1 MKKISLAVTMC
12 LALSFTL
19 SAQRSMPQ
27 ALQKLMNAEYA
38 ISSLYVDSV
47 NEDKL
52 VEEAIK
58 GMLESLDPH
67 SSYTDAKETK
77 ELEEPLQGEF
87 SGVGIQFNMNK
98 DTLYVIQTVPGGPS
112 ERVGVLAGDRIIYVN
127 DTIIAGVKMK
137 NSDIQ
142 KRLRGKKGTN
152 VTIKVKRPGVKELI
166 TFRIT
171 RDNIPL
177 HSIDAQY
184 MLDERTG
191 YLRISR
197 FGAKTHEEMMDAL
210 KELKKQ
216 GMTQL
221 IMDLSDNGGGY
232 LNAAIDMCNEF
243 LDRGQLM
250 VYTEG
255 DNSPRNEA
263 NANGWGEY
271 QDLHMVVMVNQ
282 YSASAAEIFAGA
294 MQDWDRAVIVGRR
307 TFGKGLVQRPF
318 KFEDGSMMRLTVAR
332 YYTPSGRCIQKPYN
346 RGDKK
351 AYEKEL
357 LERANEGEYYSLD
370 SIQFNDSLRYT
381 TRLNHR
387 IIYGGGGV
395 MPDVYVP
402 IDTSE
407 YSTYYRDLSAKGILN
422 QYVIKYVDKN
432 RKSIAKQYSTL
443 DAYDRG
449 FAVSDEMM
457 RDLIA
462 MGEQDSV
469 KFDEEKYRTSEL
481 LLKDI
486 VKGLIARDV
495 YGDQSAY
502 NVIINHRN
510 PDLKAAIEVLN
521 DRERFDRLLR
531 EGNPEYERLVKKN
544 DSNPYFLNDRITV
557 FYSRMPFFLESDTN
571 YDIEGLTP
579 ETEYEV
585 QVQANGDA
593 GTSPW
598 TESLIFVTTKKT
610 SIEEISADV
619 KGDNRYY
626 NMMGQQV
633 DGNNLPAG
641 IYIHNGKK
649 ILVK

>member
-1 MKKISLAVTMC
+1 MKKILLALPMC
-12 LALSFTL
+12 LALSLTI
-19 SAQRSMPQ
+19 SAQRSLPQ
-27 ALQKLMNAEYA
+27 AMQKLLNAEYA
-38 ISSLYVDSV
+38 ITSLYVDSV

-52 VEEAIK
+52 IEDAIK

-98 DTLYVIQTVPGGPS
+98 DTLYVIQTIPGGPS

-142 KRLRGKKGTN
+142 KRLRGKKGTQ
-152 VTIKVKRPGVKELI
+152 VTIKVQRPSVKELI

-197 FGAKTHEEMMDAL
+197 FGAKTYEEMMDAL
-210 KELKKQ
+210 SDLKKQ

-221 IMDLSDNGGGY
+221 VMDLSDNGGGY

-243 LDRGQLM
+243 LERGQLM

-263 NANGWGEY
+263 NANGYGDY
-271 QDLHMVVMVNQ
+271 KDLPMVVMVNQ

-307 TFGKGLVQRPF
+307 TFGKGLVQRPI
-318 KFEDGSMMRLTVAR
+318 KFDDGSMMRLTVAR
-332 YYTPSGRCIQKPYN
+332 YYTPSGRCIQKPYD
-346 RGDKK
+346 RGNKK

-357 LERANEGEYYSLD
+357 LDRANEGEYYSLD
-370 SIQFNDSLRYT
+370 SIQFNDTLRYT
-381 TRLNHR
+381 TRLHGR
-387 IIYGGGGV
+387 TIYGGGGV

-402 IDTSE
+402 IDTTE
-407 YSTYYRDLSAKGILN
+407 YSTYYRDMTAKGIIN
-422 QYVIKYVDKN
+422 QYAIQYVDKN
-432 RKSIAKQYSTL
+432 RKSISKQYETL
-443 DAYDRG
+443 KDFDNGFVVTDA
-449 FAVSDEMM
+449 MM
-457 RDLIA
+457 RDFIA
-462 MGEQDSV
+462 MGEKDSV
-469 KFDEEKYRTSEL
+469 KYDEEKYRTSEQ

-486 VKGLIARDV
+486 IKGLIARDV

-510 PDLKAAIEVLN
+510 RDLKAAIAVLN

-531 EGNPEYERLVKKN
+531 EGNPEYERLVKKH
-544 DSNPYFLNDRITV
+544 D
-557 FYSRMPFFLESDTN
+557 E
-571 YDIEGLTP
+571 
-579 ETEYEV
+579 
-585 QVQANGDA
+585 
-593 GTSPW
+593 
-598 TESLIFVTTKKT
+598 
-610 SIEEISADV
+610 
-619 KGDNRYY
+619 
-626 NMMGQQV
+626 
-633 DGNNLPAG
+633 
-641 IYIHNGKK
+641 
-649 ILVK
+649 

>member
-1 MKKISLAVTMC
+1 MKKILLALPMC
-12 LALSFTL
+12 LALSLTI
-19 SAQRSMPQ
+19 SAQRSLPQ
-27 ALQKLMNAEYA
+27 AMQKLLNAEYA
-38 ISSLYVDSV
+38 ITSLYVDSV

-52 VEEAIK
+52 IEDAIK

-98 DTLYVIQTVPGGPS
+98 DTLYVIQTIPGGPS

-127 DTIIAGVKMK
+127 DTVIAGVKMK

-142 KRLRGKKGTN
+142 KRLRGKKGTQ
-152 VTIKVKRPGVKELI
+152 VTIKVQRPGVKELI

-197 FGAKTHEEMMDAL
+197 FGAKTYEEMIDAL
-210 KELKKQ
+210 SDLKKQ

-221 IMDLSDNGGGY
+221 VMDLSDNGGGY

-243 LDRGQLM
+243 LERGQLM

-263 NANGWGEY
+263 NANGYGDY
-271 QDLHMVVMVNQ
+271 KDLPMVVMVNQ

-307 TFGKGLVQRPF
+307 TFGKGLVQRPI
-318 KFEDGSMMRLTVAR
+318 KFDDGSMMRLTVAR
-332 YYTPSGRCIQKPYN
+332 YYTPSGRCIQKPYD
-346 RGDKK
+346 RGNKK

-357 LERANEGEYYSLD
+357 LDRANEGEYYSLD
-370 SIQFNDSLRYT
+370 SIQFNDTLRYT
-381 TRLNHR
+381 TRLHGR
-387 IIYGGGGV
+387 TIYGGGGV

-402 IDTSE
+402 IDTTE
-407 YSTYYRDLSAKGILN
+407 YSTYYRDMTAKGIIN
-422 QYVIKYVDKN
+422 QYAIQYVDKN
-432 RKSIAKQYSTL
+432 RKSISKQYETL
-443 DAYDRG
+443 KDFDNGFVVTDA
-449 FAVSDEMM
+449 MM
-457 RDLIA
+457 RDFIA
-462 MGEQDSV
+462 MGEKDSV
-469 KFDEEKYRTSEL
+469 KYDEEKYRTSEQ

-486 VKGLIARDV
+486 IKGLIARDV

-510 PDLKAAIEVLN
+510 RDLKAAIAVLN

-531 EGNPEYERLVKKN
+531 EGNPEYERLVKKH
-544 DSNPYFLNDRITV
+544 D
-557 FYSRMPFFLESDTN
+557 E
-571 YDIEGLTP
+571 
-579 ETEYEV
+579 
-585 QVQANGDA
+585 
-593 GTSPW
+593 
-598 TESLIFVTTKKT
+598 
-610 SIEEISADV
+610 
-619 KGDNRYY
+619 
-626 NMMGQQV
+626 
-633 DGNNLPAG
+633 
-641 IYIHNGKK
+641 
-649 ILVK
+649 

>member
-1 MKKISLAVTMC
+1 MKRILLVVGLGLLFSM
-12 LALSFTL
+12 SM
-19 SAQRSMPQ
+19 SAQKSMPQ
-27 ALQKLMNAEYA
+27 AMQKLLNAEYA

-52 VEEAIK
+52 IEDAIK
-58 GMLESLDPH
+58 GMFESLDPH

-77 ELEEPLQGEF
+77 DLEEPLQGEF

-127 DTIIAGVKMK
+127 DTLIAGVKMK

-142 KRLRGKKGTN
+142 KRLRGKKGTK
-152 VTIKVKRPGVKELI
+152 VTIQVKRPGVKELI

-177 HSIDAQY
+177 HSIDASY
-184 MLDERTG
+184 MLDEQTG

-243 LDRGQLM
+243 LQRGQMM

-255 DNSPRNEA
+255 ANSPRNEA
-263 NANGWGEY
+263 HANGWGDY
-271 QDLHMVVMVNQ
+271 KDLPMVVIVNQ

-294 MQDWDRAVIVGRR
+294 MQDWDRAVVVGRR

-351 AYEKEL
+351 AYEHEL
-357 LERANEGEYYSLD
+357 LDRYNEGEYYCLD

-381 TRLNHR
+381 TCINGRT
-387 IIYGGGGV
+387 IYGGGGV
-395 MPDVYVP
+395 MPDIFVP
-402 IDTSE
+402 VDTSE
-407 YSTYYRDLSAKGILN
+407 YSTYYRDMSAKGIIN
-422 QYVIKYVDKN
+422 QYVIGYVDKH
-432 RKSIAKQYSTL
+432 RKSISKDYKTL
-443 DAYDRG
+443 KDFDSYFR
-449 FAVSDEMM
+449 VSDEMM
-457 RDLIA
+457 RDFIA
-462 MGEQDSV
+462 MGEKDSV
-469 KFDEEKYRTSEL
+469 KYDEEKYRTSEQ

-486 VKGLIARDV
+486 IKGLIARDV

-502 NVIINHRN
+502 NIIINHRN
-510 PDLKAAIEVLN
+510 HDVQAAYEVLN

-531 EGNPEYERLVKKN
+531 EGNPEYERLVRK
-544 DSNPYFLNDRITV
+544 
-557 FYSRMPFFLESDTN
+557 
-571 YDIEGLTP
+571 
-579 ETEYEV
+579 
-585 QVQANGDA
+585 
-593 GTSPW
+593 
-598 TESLIFVTTKKT
+598 
-610 SIEEISADV
+610 
-619 KGDNRYY
+619 
-626 NMMGQQV
+626 
-633 DGNNLPAG
+633 
-641 IYIHNGKK
+641 
-649 ILVK
+649 

>member
-221 IMDLSDNGGGY
+221 IMDLSDNCGGY

-544 DSNPYFLNDRITV
+544 D
-557 FYSRMPFFLESDTN
+557 
-571 YDIEGLTP
+571 
-579 ETEYEV
+579 
-585 QVQANGDA
+585 
-593 GTSPW
+593 
-598 TESLIFVTTKKT
+598 
-610 SIEEISADV
+610 
-619 KGDNRYY
+619 
-626 NMMGQQV
+626 
-633 DGNNLPAG
+633 
-641 IYIHNGKK
+641 
-649 ILVK
+649 

>member
-1 MKKISLAVTMC
+1 MKKILLAIPLC
-12 LALSFTL
+12 LALSLT
-19 SAQRSMPQ
+19 SAAQRSMPQ
-27 ALQKLMNAEYA
+27 LLQKLLNAEYA

-47 NEDKL
+47 NEEKL
-52 VEEAIK
+52 VEDAIR

-87 SGVGIQFNMNK
+87 SGVGIQFNMSQ

-127 DTIIAGVKMK
+127 DTTIAGVKMK

-142 KRLRGKKGTN
+142 KRLRGPKGSK
-152 VTIKVKRPGVKELI
+152 VTIQVKRPGVKELI

-197 FGAKTHEEMMDAL
+197 FGAKTHEEMMEAL
-210 KELKKQ
+210 KELSKQ

-221 IMDLSDNGGGY
+221 VMDLSDNGGGY

-255 DNSPRNEA
+255 ENSPRNEA
-263 NANGWGEY
+263 HANGWGDY
-271 QDLHMVVMVNQ
+271 KDLHMVVMVNQ

-307 TFGKGLVQRPF
+307 TFGKGLVQRPI

-332 YYTPSGRCIQKPYN
+332 YYTPSGRCIQKPYS

-357 LERANEGEYYSLD
+357 LDRANEGEYYSLD

-381 TRLNHR
+381 TCLNGR
-387 IIYGGGGV
+387 TIYGGGGV

-402 IDTSE
+402 IDTTE
-407 YSTYYRDLSAKGILN
+407 YTTYYRDMTAKGIIN
-422 QYVIKYVDKN
+422 QYVIQYVDKN
-432 RKSIAKQYSTL
+432 RKQISKQYKKL
-443 DAYDRG
+443 KDFDGG
-449 FAVSDEMM
+449 FTVTDEMM
-457 RDLIA
+457 RDFIA
-462 MGEQDSV
+462 MGEKDSV
-469 KFDEEKYRTSEL
+469 KYDEEKYRTSEK

-486 VKGLIARDV
+486 IKGLIARDI

-502 NVIINHRN
+502 SVIINHRN
-510 PDLKAAIEVLN
+510 RDLKAACDILN
-521 DRERFDRLLR
+521 DRERYDRMLR
-531 EGNPEYERLVKKN
+531 EGNPEYERLVKKH
-544 DSNPYFLNDRITV
+544 D
-557 FYSRMPFFLESDTN
+557 E
-571 YDIEGLTP
+571 
-579 ETEYEV
+579 
-585 QVQANGDA
+585 
-593 GTSPW
+593 
-598 TESLIFVTTKKT
+598 
-610 SIEEISADV
+610 
-619 KGDNRYY
+619 
-626 NMMGQQV
+626 
-633 DGNNLPAG
+633 
-641 IYIHNGKK
+641 
-649 ILVK
+649 

>member
-1 MKKISLAVTMC
+1 MKRITLVISLC
-12 LALSFTL
+12 LALVFNL
-19 SAQRSMPQ
+19 SAQKKMPE
-27 ALQKLMNAEYA
+27 ALQKLLNAEYA
-38 ISSLYVDSV
+38 IATLYVDSV
-47 NEDKL
+47 SEDKL
-52 VEEAIK
+52 IEEAIK

-127 DTIIAGVKMK
+127 DTTIAGVKMK

-142 KRLRGKKGTN
+142 KRLRGKKGTT

-177 HSIDAQY
+177 NSIDASY

-210 KELKKQ
+210 KTLTSQ

-255 DNSPRNEA
+255 ENSPRNEA
-263 NANGWGEY
+263 HANGWGEY
-271 QDLHMVVMVNQ
+271 KNLRMVVIVNQ

-294 MQDWDRAVIVGRR
+294 MQDWDRAVVVGRR

-318 KFEDGSMMRLTVAR
+318 KFDDGSMMRLTVAR

-351 AYEKEL
+351 AYENEL
-357 LERANEGEYYSLD
+357 MDRYNEGEYYSLD

-381 TRLNHR
+381 TRLNGR
-387 IIYGGGGV
+387 TIYGGGGV
-395 MPDVYVP
+395 MPDLYVP

-407 YSTYYRDLSAKGILN
+407 YSTYYRDLSAKGITN
-422 QYVIKYVDKN
+422 QYVIRYVDKH
-432 RKSIAKQYSTL
+432 RKSIIKQYPTVK
-443 DAYDRG
+443 DFDNG
-449 FAVSDEMM
+449 FVVTDEMM
-457 RDLIA
+457 RD
-462 MGEQDSV
+462 
-469 KFDEEKYRTSEL
+469 
-481 LLKDI
+481 
-486 VKGLIARDV
+486 
-495 YGDQSAY
+495 
-502 NVIINHRN
+502 
-510 PDLKAAIEVLN
+510 
-521 DRERFDRLLR
+521 
-531 EGNPEYERLVKKN
+531 
-544 DSNPYFLNDRITV
+544 
-557 FYSRMPFFLESDTN
+557 
-571 YDIEGLTP
+571 
-579 ETEYEV
+579 
-585 QVQANGDA
+585 
-593 GTSPW
+593 
-598 TESLIFVTTKKT
+598 
-610 SIEEISADV
+610 
-619 KGDNRYY
+619 
-626 NMMGQQV
+626 
-633 DGNNLPAG
+633 
-641 IYIHNGKK
+641 
-649 ILVK
+649 

>member
-19 SAQRSMPQ
+19 SAQRSLPQ

-318 KFEDGSMMRLTVAR
+318 KFEDGSLMRLTVAR
-332 YYTPSGRCIQKPYN
+332 YYTPSGRCIQKPYS

-357 LERANEGEYYSLD
+357 LDRANEGEYYSLD

-443 DAYDRG
+443 DAFDRG

-521 DRERFDRLLR
+521 DHERFDRLLR

-544 DSNPYFLNDRITV
+544 D
-557 FYSRMPFFLESDTN
+557 
-571 YDIEGLTP
+571 
-579 ETEYEV
+579 
-585 QVQANGDA
+585 
-593 GTSPW
+593 
-598 TESLIFVTTKKT
+598 
-610 SIEEISADV
+610 
-619 KGDNRYY
+619 
-626 NMMGQQV
+626 
-633 DGNNLPAG
+633 
-641 IYIHNGKK
+641 
-649 ILVK
+649 

>member
-1 MKKISLAVTMC
+1 MC

-19 SAQRSMPQ
+19 SAQRSLPQ

-255 DNSPRNEA
+255 ENSPRNEA

-332 YYTPSGRCIQKPYN
+332 YYTPSGRCIQKPYS

-357 LERANEGEYYSLD
+357 LDRANEGEYYSLD

-443 DAYDRG
+443 DAFDRG

-462 MGEQDSV
+462 MGEQDSI

-544 DSNPYFLNDRITV
+544 D
-557 FYSRMPFFLESDTN
+557 
-571 YDIEGLTP
+571 
-579 ETEYEV
+579 
-585 QVQANGDA
+585 
-593 GTSPW
+593 
-598 TESLIFVTTKKT
+598 
-610 SIEEISADV
+610 
-619 KGDNRYY
+619 
-626 NMMGQQV
+626 
-633 DGNNLPAG
+633 
-641 IYIHNGKK
+641 
-649 ILVK
+649 

>member
-1 MKKISLAVTMC
+1 MNKTLLAIALCLAVSIT
-12 LALSFTL
+12 AI
-19 SAQRSMPQ
+19 AQRSMPQ
-27 ALQKLMNAEYA
+27 AMQKLLNAEYA

-47 NEDKL
+47 KEDKL
-52 VEEAIK
+52 IEDAIK
-58 GMLESLDPH
+58 GMLENLDPH

-127 DTIIAGVKMK
+127 DTTIAGVKMK

-142 KRLRGKKGTN
+142 KRLRGKKGTQ
-152 VTIKVKRPGVKELI
+152 VTIKVQRPGVKDLI

-184 MLDERTG
+184 MLDDHTG

-197 FGAKTHEEMMDAL
+197 FGAKTHEEMIDAL
-210 KELKKQ
+210 KQLKKQ

-221 IMDLSDNGGGY
+221 VMDLSDNGGGY

-255 DNSPRNEA
+255 QNSPRNEA
-263 NANGWGEY
+263 HANGWGEY
-271 QDLHMVVMVNQ
+271 KDLPLVVMVNQ

-332 YYTPSGRCIQKPYN
+332 YYTPSGRCIQKPYD
-346 RGDKK
+346 RGNKK

-357 LERANEGEYYSLD
+357 LDRANEGEYYSLD

-381 TRLNHR
+381 TRLNGR
-387 IIYGGGGV
+387 TIYGGGGV

-402 IDTSE
+402 IDTTE
-407 YSTYYRDLSAKGILN
+407 YSTYYRDMTAKGIIN
-422 QYVIKYVDKN
+422 QFAIQYVDKH
-432 RKSIAKQYSTL
+432 RKSIAKQYKTVK
-443 DAYDRG
+443 DFDRG
-449 FAVSDEMM
+449 FTVSDEMM
-457 RDLIA
+457 RDFIA
-462 MGEQDSV
+462 MGENDSV
-469 KFDEEKYRTSEL
+469 KYDEEKYRTSER

-486 VKGLIARDV
+486 IKGLIARDV

-502 NVIINHRN
+502 SVIINHRN
-510 PDLKAAIEVLN
+510 RDLKAATEVLN
-521 DRERFDRLLR
+521 DPERYRRLIT
-531 EGNPEYERLVKKN
+531 EGNPEYERLVKH
-544 DSNPYFLNDRITV
+544 S
-557 FYSRMPFFLESDTN
+557 
-571 YDIEGLTP
+571 
-579 ETEYEV
+579 
-585 QVQANGDA
+585 A
-593 GTSPW
+593 
-598 TESLIFVTTKKT
+598 TK
-610 SIEEISADV
+610 
-619 KGDNRYY
+619 
-626 NMMGQQV
+626 Q
-633 DGNNLPAG
+633 
-641 IYIHNGKK
+641 
-649 ILVK
+649 

>member
-1 MKKISLAVTMC
+1 MKKILVAIAMGM
-12 LALSFTL
+12 ALSLTVA
-19 SAQRSMPQ
+19 AQRTMPQ
-27 ALQKLMNAEYA
+27 AMQKLLNAEYA

-52 VEEAIK
+52 VEDAIK
-58 GMLESLDPH
+58 GMLENLDPH

-127 DTIIAGVKMK
+127 DTVIAGVKMK

-142 KRLRGKKGTN
+142 RRLRGKKGTH

-171 RDNIPL
+171 RDNIPV
-177 HSIDAQY
+177 HSIDATY
-184 MLDERTG
+184 MMDECTG

-210 KELKKQ
+210 KKLKKQ

-255 DNSPRNEA
+255 ENAPRNEA

-271 QDLHMVVMVNQ
+271 KDLHMVVIVNQ

-307 TFGKGLVQRPF
+307 SFGKGLVQRPF

-357 LERANEGEYYSLD
+357 LDRANVGEYYSLD
-370 SIQFNDSLRYT
+370 SIQFNDTLRYT
-381 TRLNHR
+381 TRLNGR
-387 IIYGGGGV
+387 TIYGGGGV

-407 YSTYYRDLSAKGILN
+407 YSTYYRDLTAKGLIN
-422 QYVIKYVDKN
+422 QFAIKYVDKN
-432 RKSIAKQYSTL
+432 RKSIGKQFKNVK
-443 DAYDRG
+443 DFDRG
-449 FAVSDEMM
+449 FVVTDEMM

-462 MGEQDSV
+462 MGDQDSV
-469 KFDEEKYRTSEL
+469 KYDEEKYRTSEQ
-481 LLKDI
+481 LLKAI

-495 YGDQSAY
+495 YGDPGAY
-502 NVIINHRN
+502 SVVINHRN
-510 PDLKAAIEVLN
+510 RDVQAAYEVLN
-521 DRERFDRLLR
+521 DRDRYNRLLL
-531 EGNPEYERLVKKN
+531 EGNPEYERLVK
-544 DSNPYFLNDRITV
+544 RH
-557 FYSRMPFFLESDTN
+557 
-571 YDIEGLTP
+571 
-579 ETEYEV
+579 
-585 QVQANGDA
+585 
-593 GTSPW
+593 
-598 TESLIFVTTKKT
+598 
-610 SIEEISADV
+610 
-619 KGDNRYY
+619 
-626 NMMGQQV
+626 
-633 DGNNLPAG
+633 NNQ
-641 IYIHNGKK
+641 
-649 ILVK
+649 

>member
-19 SAQRSMPQ
+19 SAQRSLPQ

-357 LERANEGEYYSLD
+357 LDRANEGEYYSLD

-443 DAYDRG
+443 DAFDRG

-462 MGEQDSV
+462 MGEQDSI

-544 DSNPYFLNDRITV
+544 D
-557 FYSRMPFFLESDTN
+557 
-571 YDIEGLTP
+571 
-579 ETEYEV
+579 
-585 QVQANGDA
+585 
-593 GTSPW
+593 
-598 TESLIFVTTKKT
+598 
-610 SIEEISADV
+610 
-619 KGDNRYY
+619 
-626 NMMGQQV
+626 
-633 DGNNLPAG
+633 
-641 IYIHNGKK
+641 
-649 ILVK
+649 

>member
-1 MKKISLAVTMC
+1 MKKILFVVGIGLLLSL
-12 LALSFTL
+12 SIN
-19 SAQRSMPQ
+19 AQRTMSMPKSM
-27 ALQKLMNAEYA
+27 QKLLNAEYA
-38 ISSLYVDSV
+38 ITSLYVDSV

-52 VEEAIK
+52 IEDAIK

-87 SGVGIQFNMNK
+87 SGVGIQFNMSS

-127 DTIIAGVKMK
+127 DTTIAGVKMK

-142 KRLRGKKGTN
+142 KRLRGKKGTQ

-177 HSIDAQY
+177 HSIDAKY

-197 FGAKTHEEMMDAL
+197 FGAKTHDEMMEAL
-210 KELKKQ
+210 HELTKQ

-221 IMDLSDNGGGY
+221 IIDLNDNGGGY

-263 NANGWGEY
+263 NANGWGNY
-271 QDLHMVVMVNQ
+271 KDLHMVVMVNQ

-332 YYTPSGRCIQKPYN
+332 YYTPSGRCIQKPYS

-351 AYEKEL
+351 AYEHEL
-357 LERANEGEYYSLD
+357 LDRANEGEYYSLD

-381 TRLNHR
+381 TRLNGR
-387 IIYGGGGV
+387 TIYGGGGV

-402 IDTSE
+402 VDTSE
-407 YSTYYRDLSAKGILN
+407 YSTYYRDLTAKGIIN
-422 QYVIKYVDKN
+422 QYVIGYVDKN
-432 RKSIAKQYSTL
+432 RKAIARQYKTVK
-443 DAYDRG
+443 DFDNG
-449 FAVSDEMM
+449 FMVSDDMM
-457 RDLIA
+457 REFIA
-462 MGEQDSV
+462 RGEQDSV
-469 KFDEEKYRTSEL
+469 KYDEEKYRTSEQ

-486 VKGLIARDV
+486 IKGLIARDV

-502 NVIINHRN
+502 SIVINHRN
-510 PDLKAAIEVLN
+510 RDLQAALAVLN
-521 DRERFDRLLR
+521 DRDRFDRLLR
-531 EGNPEYERLVKKN
+531 EGNPEYERLVKHHDPK
-544 DSNPYFLNDRITV
+544 
-557 FYSRMPFFLESDTN
+557 
-571 YDIEGLTP
+571 
-579 ETEYEV
+579 
-585 QVQANGDA
+585 
-593 GTSPW
+593 
-598 TESLIFVTTKKT
+598 
-610 SIEEISADV
+610 
-619 KGDNRYY
+619 
-626 NMMGQQV
+626 
-633 DGNNLPAG
+633 
-641 IYIHNGKK
+641 
-649 ILVK
+649 

>member
-1 MKKISLAVTMC
+1 MNKGLYLVALCLVISLTVT
-12 LALSFTL
+12 
-19 SAQRSMPQ
+19 AQRSLPQ
-27 ALQKLMNAEYA
+27 VLQKLLNAEYA
-38 ISSLYVDSV
+38 ISTLYVDSV

-52 VEEAIK
+52 VEDAIK

-127 DTIIAGVKMK
+127 DTTIAGVKMK

-152 VTIKVKRPGVKELI
+152 VTIKVKRPGVKDLI

-177 HSIDAQY
+177 NSIDAKY

-197 FGAKTHEEMMDAL
+197 FGAKTHEEMMEAL
-210 KELKKQ
+210 QELKKQ

-243 LDRGQLM
+243 LERGQLM

-255 DNSPRNEA
+255 ENSPRNEA
-263 NANGWGEY
+263 NANGWGDY
-271 QDLHMVVMVNQ
+271 KDLHMVVIVNQ

-294 MQDWDRAVIVGRR
+294 MQDWDRAVVVGRR

-357 LERANEGEYYSLD
+357 LDRYNEGEYYSLD

-381 TRLNHR
+381 TRLNGR
-387 IIYGGGGV
+387 TIYGGGGV
-395 MPDVYVP
+395 MPDVFVP
-402 IDTSE
+402 VDTTE

-422 QYVIKYVDKN
+422 QYAIKFVDKE
-432 RKSIAKQYSTL
+432 RKAITKRYATVKEF
-443 DAYDRG
+443 DEG
-449 FAVSDEMM
+449 FVITDEMM
-457 RDLIA
+457 RDLIQ
-462 MGEQDSV
+462 MGESDSI
-469 KFDEEKYRTSEL
+469 KYDEEKYRTSEQM
-481 LLKDI
+481 LKAI
-486 VKGLIARDV
+486 TKGLIARDL
-495 YGDQSAY
+495 YGDAGAY
-502 NVIINHRN
+502 SVIINHRN
-510 PDLKAAIEVLN
+510 PDVQAAYQVLN
-521 DRERFDRLLR
+521 DRERYERLLR
-531 EGNPEYERLVKKN
+531 EGNPEYERLVKKH
-544 DSNPYFLNDRITV
+544 DD
-557 FYSRMPFFLESDTN
+557 
-571 YDIEGLTP
+571 
-579 ETEYEV
+579 
-585 QVQANGDA
+585 Q
-593 GTSPW
+593 
-598 TESLIFVTTKKT
+598 
-610 SIEEISADV
+610 
-619 KGDNRYY
+619 
-626 NMMGQQV
+626 
-633 DGNNLPAG
+633 
-641 IYIHNGKK
+641 
-649 ILVK
+649 

>member
-1 MKKISLAVTMC
+1 MKKILVAIAMGM
-12 LALSFTL
+12 ALSLTVA
-19 SAQRSMPQ
+19 AQRTMPQ
-27 ALQKLMNAEYA
+27 AMQKLLNAEYA

-52 VEEAIK
+52 VEDAIK
-58 GMLESLDPH
+58 GMLENLDPH

-127 DTIIAGVKMK
+127 DTVIAGVKMK

-142 KRLRGKKGTN
+142 KRLRGKKGTH

-171 RDNIPL
+171 RDNIPV
-177 HSIDAQY
+177 HSIDATY
-184 MLDERTG
+184 MMDECTG

-210 KELKKQ
+210 KKLKKQ

-255 DNSPRNEA
+255 ENAPRNEA

-271 QDLHMVVMVNQ
+271 KDLHMVVIVNQ

-307 TFGKGLVQRPF
+307 SFGKGLVQRPF

-346 RGDKK
+346 RGDNK

-357 LERANEGEYYSLD
+357 LDRANVGEYYSLD
-370 SIQFNDSLRYT
+370 SIQFNDTLRYT
-381 TRLNHR
+381 TRLNGR
-387 IIYGGGGV
+387 TIYGGGGV

-407 YSTYYRDLSAKGILN
+407 YSTYYRDLTAKGLIN
-422 QYVIKYVDKN
+422 QFAIKYVDKN
-432 RKSIAKQYSTL
+432 RKSIGKQFKNVK
-443 DAYDRG
+443 DFDRG
-449 FAVSDEMM
+449 FVVTDEMM

-469 KFDEEKYRTSEL
+469 KYDEEKYRTSEQ
-481 LLKDI
+481 LLKAI

-495 YGDQSAY
+495 YGDPGAY
-502 NVIINHRN
+502 SVVINHRN
-510 PDLKAAIEVLN
+510 RDVQAAYEVLN
-521 DRERFDRLLR
+521 DRDRYNRLLL
-531 EGNPEYERLVKKN
+531 EGNPEYERLVK
-544 DSNPYFLNDRITV
+544 RH
-557 FYSRMPFFLESDTN
+557 
-571 YDIEGLTP
+571 
-579 ETEYEV
+579 
-585 QVQANGDA
+585 
-593 GTSPW
+593 
-598 TESLIFVTTKKT
+598 
-610 SIEEISADV
+610 
-619 KGDNRYY
+619 
-626 NMMGQQV
+626 
-633 DGNNLPAG
+633 NNQ
-641 IYIHNGKK
+641 
-649 ILVK
+649 